1 MIINNPVI
9 RLVLK
14 AISACGLVDSERDS
28 DTSRSNR
35 GEQRDSPFVLVGRA
49 PDGRWG
55 VFQGDFDKPQTSF
68 DELRDACNYAN
79 ELAKTRINSMVLIQK
94 GRISAGNRDSS
105 IAQGTL

>member
-14 AISACGLVDSERDS
+14 AISACGLVYSQRDA

-35 GEQRDSPFVLVGRA
+35 EQRDSPFVLVGRA

-55 VFQGDFDKPQTSF
+55 VFQGDFDIPRTSF